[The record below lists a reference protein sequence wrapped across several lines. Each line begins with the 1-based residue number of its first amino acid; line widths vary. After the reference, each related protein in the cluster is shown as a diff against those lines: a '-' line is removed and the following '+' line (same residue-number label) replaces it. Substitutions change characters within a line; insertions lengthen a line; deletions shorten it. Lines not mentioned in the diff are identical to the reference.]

1 MDNDA
6 MKNEY
11 TSNATGLD
19 QMDSILSVR
28 DVVKTYKLG
37 SGDTLT
43 VLDHIN
49 YEFPRSKLIML
60 MGRSGSGK
68 TTLMNLLSTLDD
80 VTEGDIVFHGDIT
93 KATDNINTG
102 NAGTG
107 IEKSFSEMT
116 SNEKEKFR
124 RYKIGFV
131 FQSVALIPVMT
142 AYENIDFG
150 LRTADYKGDRDKRI
164 KEVLESVGLLDRAKH
179 FPAELSGGERQRI
192 AIARAM
198 AHRPEIL
205 FADEPTGALDTASG
219 IYIAE
224 LFKKMTK
231 DEGITVVMT
240 THDVRLSELA
250 DMLIRL

>member
-1 MDNDA
+1 MEVIYNNHE
-6 MKNEY
+6 NEIE
-11 TSNATGLD
+11 SV
-19 QMDSILSVR
+19 QPSSQEEIILSVR
-28 DVVKTYKLG
+28 DVVKSYKV
-37 SGDTLT
+37 GDGGTLT
-43 VLDHIN
+43 VLDHVN
-49 YEFPRSKLIML
+49 LELPKGKLIMF

-80 VTEGDIVFHGDIT
+80 VTSGDIGFYDKWYSSMNV
-93 KATDNINTG
+93 A
-102 NAGTG
+102 
-107 IEKSFSEMT
+107 
-116 SNEKEKFR
+116 EKEKLR
-124 RYKIGFV
+124 RFNICFV
-131 FQSVALIPVMT
+131 FQTVALIPVMT

-150 LRTADYKGDRDKRI
+150 LRTAGVKEPADRAKRI
-164 KEVLESVGLLDRAKH
+164 GEVLELVGLLDRAKH

-224 LFKKMTK
+224 LFRKLTRV
-231 DEGITVVMT
+231 EGFTVIMT

-250 DMLIRL
+250 DVLIKL